1 MTMNTRGKAALVQMP
16 TLGGLLTD
24 QTNNNEPIGSKGQT
38 DKQRTK
44 RKSRSKIA
52 KESKKRNRKG

>member
-1 MTMNTRGKAALVQMP
+1 MITRGKASLVQIP
-16 TLGGLLTD
+16 GLGGLLGD
-24 QTNNNEPIGSKGQT
+24 PR
-38 DKQRTK
+38 DKQIERTLNNGFAGKQYAK